1 MTNRDRDAVISEN
14 EALQHELTLY
24 KSVAV
29 HPDDKPR
36 TAITRVTR
44 IPLGTHNS
52 NVNVNGKAVSVSKS
66 SGLDDQ
72 YLPSLPE
79 ISMEYKDGDMTV
91 DELS

>member
-1 MTNRDRDAVISEN
+1 MTNREREAVIAEN

-36 TAITRVTR
+36 TAITRVAR
-44 IPLGTHNS
+44 IPLGAH
-52 NVNVNGKAVSVSKS
+52 NVNVNSKS
-66 SGLDDQ
+66 TRNSKSTGLDDE

-79 ISMEYKDGDMTV
+79 MEYKEGDMTI